1 VRGNLSRN
9 NCRWITQQQPTSLNL
24 FNSLPHLLYSI
35 QPIICWKWYSNE
47 HFNYDLVLIDSWIQ
61 NLRCQYGLWNWV
73 QFCGTFYAQIF
84 ICLKTKRNSSFMFLI
99 VFKETW
105 KNKNNLSKC
114 NEKWGQQCFPT
125 FLFWNFFSL
134 TQTDTYLLHYGHV
147 ASVSHLKRIYFQF
160 IIGSVCLHF
169 WKPGQLVPMKK

>member
-1 VRGNLSRN
+1 MRGNLSRN
-9 NCRWITQQQPTSLNL
+9 NCRWITQQQPTSLSL
-24 FNSLPHLLYSI
+24 FNSLPHLLSI

-61 NLRCQYGLWNWV
+61 NLHCQYGLWNWV
-73 QFCGTFYAQIF
+73 QFWGTFYAQIF
-84 ICLKTKRNSSFMFLI
+84 ICLKTKRNSSFMFLL
-99 VFKETW
+99 VFQETW
-105 KNKNNLSKC
+105 KKTKTIWVSAMKNEASSVF
-114 NEKWGQQCFPT
+114 Q
-125 FLFWNFFSL
+125 LFCSEIFFSL